1 MGGCFGSVRPVKVY
15 RHDGSARHGRLL
27 NVGKQGAANKLA
39 ACSFGWCWFVLRE
52 KYCWLVVGG

>member
-39 ACSFGWCWFVLRE
+39 ACSFGWCCFVLRE
-52 KYCWLVVGG
+52 KYC